1 MADPVTDPVAEH
13 DARYGEEGAG
23 PPEWARVRDRLARAG
38 VAWFATTRRAWT
50 HGHGTRSTEKDGLD
64 LGAETRLTWGDARPK
79 GFEPRRCCVTGSADT
94 LGPPTTCQIAS
105 ASSVNA
111 AATRSAGRAS
121 TPRS

>member
-1 MADPVTDPVAEH
+1 M
-13 DARYGEEGAG
+13 
-23 PPEWARVRDRLARAG
+23 RDRLARAG
-38 VAWFATTRRAWT
+38 VAWFTTTRRAWT

-111 AATRSAGRAS
+111 AATRSAGRGVDAEVVVGAAQVLDEGVAGNHDLRGPVS
-121 TPRS
+121 S